1 MVQSKVNNIHANL
14 PEDYRERVYA
24 GVLGKLIGVY
34 LGRPFEGWSHE
45 RIVQELG
52 EITYY
57 VNDRFDMPLILT
69 DDDVSGTFTFL
80 RALKDHEK
88 LQNISSREIG
98 QTWLNYLI
106 EMRTVLWW
114 GGIGNSTEHT
124 AFLNLKRGVEAPAS
138 GSTETNG
145 RLVAEQIGAQI
156 FIDGWAMVAPGNPKL
171 AAALAAKAARVSHD
185 GEAVYAA
192 QLLAA
197 MEAQAFVEA
206 DINVLFDVGL
216 AQIPAD
222 SLVSQLVG
230 DVRKWHQEDD
240 DWYKTRERIAE
251 RYGYHRYGGNCH
263 VIPNHAVV
271 VMSLLYGQDDF
282 QRAMLVANTAGWDTD
297 CNAGNVGCLL
307 GIKNGLAGLERG
319 PDWRSPVADRLYLS
333 TADGGRAITDAVL
346 ETQEIVRSGYAMAG
360 AKPPEPPKNGA
371 RFHFELPGS
380 LQGWQADF
388 TEQTADLQ
396 LENFAGHSEAGT
408 RSLAL
413 HFSGVSTGVPARAS
427 TPTFIPLEAVAMPGN
442 YELLA
447 CPTLYSGQTV
457 EAKVKAEAN
466 NAAPLTARIFVRGYD
481 GNDLPQL
488 HVGESVL
495 LKPGMTATLRWTLP
509 NLDSQPVFEV
519 GIELSSKKG
528 VSGTV
533 YLDYLKWQGMPD
545 VTFARPEGT
554 GKLWRR
560 AWISAAD
567 HVGHHWPEA
576 FHISQNRGRG
586 LVLQG
591 THEWQNYQVTSRLRS
606 EVARTFGICAY
617 VQGLERYYA
626 LILTPNG
633 TARLLKRFYDDVVL
647 ASAPFEWE
655 RGRDYTLEL
664 EVSGKTISGRVDGR
678 ELFTVEDKAALQ
690 GGGIGF
696 LVEEGLLLADAITVQ
711 PVQP

>member
-1 MVQSKVNNIHANL
+1 MAQSKVDSTHINL

-34 LGRPFEGWSHE
+34 LGRPFEGWLHE

-57 VNDRFDMPLILT
+57 VNDRFDLPLILT

-80 RALKDHEK
+80 RALKDHQK

-138 GSTETNG
+138 GSIQTNG
-145 RLVAEQIGAQI
+145 QLVAEQIGAQI

-171 AAALAAKAARVSHD
+171 AAELAAKAARVSHD

-206 DINVLFDVGL
+206 DINVLFDAGL

-230 DVRKWHQEDD
+230 DVRRWHQEDD

-319 PDWRSPVADRLYLS
+319 PDWRSPLADRLYLS
-333 TADGGRAITDAVL
+333 TADGGRAISDAVL
-346 ETQEIVRSGYAMAG
+346 ETQEIVRLGYAMAG
-360 AKPPEPPKNGA
+360 AEAPEPPKNGA

-396 LENFAGHSEAGT
+396 LENVAGHSEAGT

-413 HFSGVSTGVPARAS
+413 HFSGVSTSVPARAS
-427 TPTFIPLEAVAMPGN
+427 TPTFIPPGAVAMPGN

-447 CPTLYSGQTV
+447 CPTLYAGQTV
-457 EAKVKAEAN
+457 EVGIKAEAS
-466 NAAPLTARIFVRGYD
+466 NAAPLTARIFVRSYD
-481 GNDLPQL
+481 GDDLPQL
-488 HVGESVL
+488 HVGEPL
-495 LKPGMTATLRWTLP
+495 LLRPGMAATLHWTLP
-509 NLDSQPVFEV
+509 DLDSQPVFEV
-519 GIELSSKKG
+519 GVELSSQG
-528 VSGTV
+528 RVDGTG

-545 VTFARPEGT
+545 VTFARPGGT
-554 GKLWRR
+554 GKLWQR
-560 AWISAAD
+560 AWVHAAD
-567 HVGHHWPEA
+567 HVGRRWPEA

-591 THEWQNYQVTSRLRS
+591 THEWQNYRVTSRLRS

-626 LILTPNG
+626 LVLAPDG
-633 TARLLKRFYDDVVL
+633 TARLLKRFYEDVVL
-647 ASAPFEWE
+647 ASAPFEWK

-664 EVSGKTISGRVDGR
+664 TVSGNTVSGRVDGH

-696 LVEEGLLLADAITVQ
+696 LVEEGLLLSDAISVQ
-711 PVQP
+711 PV